1 MKDKKRYYALDK
13 VGYVGTQVKGS
24 QKTSEKDIRDTVQ
37 FIKSKKSN
45 SSSLKRDRQLAVSSK
60 MS

>member
-1 MKDKKRYYALDK
+1 MKDKKRYYALDE
-13 VGYVGTQVKGS
+13 VGYVGTQVKDS

-45 SSSLKRDRQLAVSSK
+45 SSSVKRDRQLAVSSK